1 MQTRVTAGCLL
12 MGMVCPL
19 LAAPADVTSGD
30 GAKSHR
36 APAQGS
42 FQIAQA
48 APAIA
53 TLSPASGQIGTKVT
67 IQGSGFTLDN
77 IIHFRGTPDSFDV
90 GPVRSDNGVTLQFE
104 VNTCPTYQPRCPARY
119 VTPGSYGV
127 AVSNAKGRSNEAKF
141 TLTARTGWIT
151 RNLQQ

>member
-1 MQTRVTAGCLL
+1 MQTLATACYLL
-12 MGMVCPL
+12 VGMVCPL
-19 LAAPADVTSGD
+19 LAAPADVASGD
-30 GAKSHR
+30 WTKSYR
-36 APAQGS
+36 APPQGS

-53 TLSPASGQIGTKVT
+53 TLTPTSGRIGTKVT

-77 IIHFRGTPDSFDV
+77 MIHFRGTPDSFDI

-104 VNTCPTYQPRCPARY
+104 VNTCPTYQPQCPARY

-127 AVSNAKGRSNEAKF
+127 AVSNANGRSKEAKF

-151 RNLQQ
+151 HNLR